1 MSMQK
6 SQVVNPLIALVTGA
20 SRGIGRAIAFRLAAE
35 GFHVII
41 NYRKSEDDAKSL
53 CKWIESKGYPEA
65 WPIQADVS
73 NLEEVKRLF
82 FEIKMRF
89 GSLTVLVNNAG
100 MTSDN
105 LFLLTKDENWWSV
118 LESNLKPVI
127 NCCRMA
133 LPFMISQNSGQIIN
147 ITSISGL
154 HGSPGQTA
162 YSASKAAIAGF
173 SRSLAREVS
182 RYGICINCVAPG
194 LFDTDMVKSHGE
206 QVIQRHI
213 TRSQIKRLGKPEEV
227 AELVT
232 MLASGKVGFLFG
244 QEIIIDGG
252 LSM

>member
-1 MSMQK
+1 MSVQK
-6 SQVVNPLIALVTGA
+6 SRIGDPTIALVTGS
-20 SRGIGRAIAFRLAAE
+20 SRGIGRAISARLAAE

-41 NYRKSEDDAKSL
+41 NYRNSEDDAKSL

-65 WPIQADVS
+65 LPVQADVS

-82 FEIKMRF
+82 MEIKMRF
-89 GSLTVLVNNAG
+89 GSLSVLVNNAG

-105 LFLLTKDENWWSV
+105 LFMLTKDKNWWSV
-118 LESNLKPVI
+118 LESNLKPVV

-133 LPFMISQNSGQIIN
+133 LPFMISQHSGQIIN

-182 RYGICINCVAPG
+182 QFGICINCVAPG
-194 LFDTDMVKSHGE
+194 LFDTDMARSHGE
-206 QVIQRHI
+206 QVIQKHI
-213 TRSQIKRLGKPEEV
+213 ARSQSKRLGKPEEV

-232 MLASGKVGFLFG
+232 MLATGKVGYLLG